1 MKVACAL
8 LQKQGYHHTTMD
20 HIAHHA
26 GMSKKT
32 LYLFFPSKRTLIE
45 QLILEELF
53 PPLTPAPLP
62 QNSVESQ
69 LREIIFQMAEIFL
82 CEKRLSLL
90 RTIIGETNRSPSIQ
104 QLMTELFHL
113 AGSKTNIQNWL
124 QAQKEAGTLTF
135 ANATD
140 AADHLFGLTIGGPM
154 LSRLA
159 HCGAARN
166 KADLQRYLEEGLR
179 IFLHGCTP
187 LPLS

>member
-1 MKVACAL
+1 
-8 LQKQGYHHTTMD
+8 MD

-135 ANATD
+135 ANAAD

-159 HCGAARN
+159 HCRAARN